1 MGILFLILFTA
12 AEIALVVLTFTKFRE
27 KAAWR
32 KNRAIIRITEVV
44 LMLLIILLPTTHMK
58 WRFLMALIVLLVR
71 LLIAGIVWLVKRKD
85 HNGLRKKPVTV
96 ISCIL
101 SVVLILFSLVP
112 AFLFT
117 NYNGLPTTGEYQ
129 VKQVGAILA
138 DESRVDPF
146 EDDGSFREVPAHFY
160 YPENADG
167 EYPLVIF
174 SHGAFGYYQSN
185 FSTYVELASNGY
197 IVVALDHPH
206 HSFFTKDTDGKMIT
220 VDTDFI
226 NDVMK
231 VSAESSD
238 EEVFELSQSWLELRV
253 GDENFVLDI
262 IESAKKKNALD
273 ESWHTDDAET
283 VLSVLSMTD
292 TDKIGLMGHSLGGAT
307 AVELGRERSDI
318 DAVIDLD
325 GTMLGEVKTVENGK
339 NVYDCE
345 PYPTP
350 VLDFT
355 KETDYN
361 DREQYKNENGYPY
374 VNEYVTDNA
383 KDSKSVIFSGVK
395 HMDFTDLP
403 LISPFLGKMLGSG
416 DRDNAEMMTE
426 VNGVV
431 LNWFDYYL
439 KNEETLDIQA
449 QY

>member
-1 MGILFLILFTA
+1 MLF
-12 AEIALVVLTFTKFRE
+12 R
-27 KAAWR
+27 
-32 KNRAIIRITEVV
+32 
-44 LMLLIILLPTTHMK
+44 
-58 WRFLMALIVLLVR
+58 
-71 LLIAGIVWLVKRKD
+71 
-85 HNGLRKKPVTV
+85 
-96 ISCIL
+96 S
-101 SVVLILFSLVP
+101 
-112 AFLFT
+112 
-117 NYNGLPTTGEYQ
+117 
-129 VKQVGAILA
+129 
-138 DESRVDPF
+138 
-146 EDDGSFREVPAHFY
+146 HFY